1 MCLVVA
7 KYHQK
12 VRPHQ
17 LQDAVIVK
25 VQLYGLLSGME
36 CCHMAGIG
44 CVREH
49 QRRGPAEDYTA
60 ELTVP
65 MLSCLL

>member
-1 MCLVVA
+1 M
-7 KYHQK
+7 
-12 VRPHQ
+12 
-17 LQDAVIVK
+17 K